1 MAGLFSV
8 PQGYRVPDMRKVTM
22 PDRWEAYFPWFQ
34 GLVGTG
40 LLLGGGYCV
49 FLAVVI
55 LSGGFTGPVE
65 QAPVEVTGT
74 TGGAAH
80 LQSLARTSAVF
91 SLGMG
96 SMMLAMAL
104 AVLVLGMILM
114 SMNGTRRGLATAGYL
129 ALLMQTILLA
139 TVFHWPVFIVF
150 LLTAAALFV
159 GTEWEEDEDTQG
171 DTVSLV
177 QYEDKPDVEEEDDIQ
192 VKLVEAG
199 DEDEQDKGKGDILDS
214 REWFSD
220 ESRSQ
225 DAADVDK
232 KTPDVTRVEE
242 SDTSLEGTGTA
253 TTGEKSA
260 DGETEADTGSI
271 SSIADKKPGPFRR
284 FLEWRRRR
292 RDQRSRRSRPGKRHD
307 TLKPAGDRDQVAAE
321 LKKLRKELSQ
331 LKRKPIPVTVKP
343 YKPEK
348 PKLMKLLDLMLGFII
363 IGACF
368 MVVIAVLS

>member
-1 MAGLFSV
+1 
-8 PQGYRVPDMRKVTM
+8 M
-22 PDRWEAYFPWFQ
+22 PDRWEAYFSWFQ

-40 LLLGGGYCV
+40 LLLGGIYCV

-65 QAPVEVTGT
+65 QAPVEATGT

-80 LQSLARTSAVF
+80 LQSFTRTSAVF

-159 GTEWEEDEDTQG
+159 GTEWVEDEDTQEG
-171 DTVSLV
+171 TVSLV
-177 QYEDKPDVEEEDDIQ
+177 QYEDELNVEERDDIQ
-192 VKLVEAG
+192 VKLVENG
-199 DEDEQDKGKGDILDS
+199 DEDGREQIKGEIFDP

-220 ESRSQ
+220 KSSGRNSP
-225 DAADVDK
+225 DVGK
-232 KTPDVTRVEE
+232 KIQDVTRVKGGA
-242 SDTSLEGTGTA
+242 SLGGTDVA

-260 DGETEADTGSI
+260 DGETGADTGSVNA
-271 SSIADKKPGPFRR
+271 IADKKPSLFRR

-292 RDQRSRRSRPGKRHD
+292 RDQRSRRSQPGKRHD

-321 LKKLRKELSQ
+321 LEKLRKELSQ
-331 LKRKPIPVTVKP
+331 LKRKPISVTVKP
-343 YKPEK
+343 YKPEKPEK
-348 PKLMKLLDLMLGFII
+348 PKLMKLLDLTLGFII

-368 MVVIAVLS
+368 MVVIAVLR